1 MKCNCILFRMNL
13 LDPNQ
18 INEQTDDYVNQ
29 FQDQFQQNTN
39 YIKDRTQRRAT
50 DNLLFIGINAQI
62 ILILL

>member
-1 MKCNCILFRMNL
+1 MNL